1 MTTGHSRSSHL
12 RELAFWLLACLL
24 FAGAIL
30 AGQSDSK
37 KDDKKEKNK
46 PEPFKIRR
54 ITQGMGLQ
62 SLGPVSPD
70 GRSIALIA
78 KKPESNPNLY
88 VMNLSDFAIQPPLT
102 RLAWGVADPSW
113 SPDSEVI
120 AFSGFSENAS
130 FADIYAVN
138 IGTRTQKQYTRNN
151 FSDKEPVFTP
161 DGKKVLFTTDE
172 SPLPEAAFGTLHVAT
187 VPVDRG
193 KAEGFTED
201 EVSTIRPR
209 ITADKKAVLLI
220 IINEHSGRHSLW
232 QYGFDGKA
240 QRDLTERKFARI
252 HSYDTN
258 GPNGMMVLW
267 AQEEVE
273 QQEFVYLFDPRT
285 GEVRALPDPDSP
297 KHNPSVSPDGKL
309 IAYIAPTAKGNQLF
323 LYNSVSEQVQQLTT
337 KGGTAFSPAF
347 ISNTS
352 VLFGSS
358 RDGDKE
364 IFLVDLAAPASD
376 EKADQK
382 KDKK

>member
-1 MTTGHSRSSHL
+1 
-12 RELAFWLLACLL
+12 
-24 FAGAIL
+24 
-30 AGQSDSK
+30 
-37 KDDKKEKNK
+37 
-46 PEPFKIRR
+46 
-54 ITQGMGLQ
+54 
-62 SLGPVSPD
+62 
-70 GRSIALIA
+70 
-78 KKPESNPNLY
+78 
-88 VMNLSDFAIQPPLT
+88 
-102 RLAWGVADPSW
+102 
-113 SPDSEVI
+113 
-120 AFSGFSENAS
+120 
-130 FADIYAVN
+130 
-138 IGTRTQKQYTRNN
+138 
-151 FSDKEPVFTP
+151 
-161 DGKKVLFTTDE
+161 
-172 SPLPEAAFGTLHVAT
+172 
-187 VPVDRG
+187 
-193 KAEGFTED
+193 
-201 EVSTIRPR
+201 
-209 ITADKKAVLLI
+209 
-220 IINEHSGRHSLW
+220 
-232 QYGFDGKA
+232 
-240 QRDLTERKFARI
+240 
-252 HSYDTN
+252 
-258 GPNGMMVLW
+258 MMVLW